1 MQGQR
6 LPEVRP
12 VPLLNAMTEI
22 RGVSVKANEES
33 SESSE
38 SSDSYSDYSSY
49 SSYSYYSDS
58 DDSSDYSDDSENKP
72 VLSQRAFAHYKPSF
86 KQSEAKP
93 ASEPSLSKHAS
104 STEGRVNW
112 KLSDSAY
119 QTLIN
124 DLFPRVAQ
132 GETAP
137 IDSVRVM
144 FEQAGISAG
153 TFQSA

>member
-1 MQGQR
+1 MPDV
-6 LPEVRP
+6 LPVS
-12 VPLLNAMTEI
+12 LLNAMTEI

-33 SESSE
+33 SESS
-38 SSDSYSDYSSY
+38 SDSYSDYSSY

-58 DDSSDYSDDSENKP
+58 DSSSDYSDESENKP
-72 VLSQRAFAHYKPSF
+72 VLSQRAFAKYKPSF
-86 KQSEAKP
+86 KQSEVKP
-93 ASEPSLSKHAS
+93 VAEPSLSKHTS

-112 KLSDSAY
+112 KLSDAAY
-119 QTLIN
+119 QTLVN

-137 IDSVRVM
+137 IDSVRDM